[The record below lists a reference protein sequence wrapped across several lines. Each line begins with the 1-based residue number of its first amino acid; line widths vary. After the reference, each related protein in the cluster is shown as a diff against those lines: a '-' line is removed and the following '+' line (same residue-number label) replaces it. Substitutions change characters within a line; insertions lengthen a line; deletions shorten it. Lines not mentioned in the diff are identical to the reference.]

1 MKRPASTLP
10 TARAPKLSTV
20 AKAAQVSTGLASRVL
35 NNDPTVSVRDET
47 RRRVQ
52 AAAEQLHYGPSASAR
67 ALRHQRTKV
76 IGLAVHDLAST
87 LVIDLLEGARG
98 EATSHDYLLL
108 LTDADEIASNE
119 SSRSLY
125 LHGARIDGLII
136 QDGHANLGAA
146 IDEIAEQ
153 MPTVVFNTRGR
164 ALCPGVQVDEGLTGR
179 LAAEHLLQAGHRRIG
194 FIGGPEGTYT
204 NSARLQGATA
214 PIIAAGGTLDSLHGD
229 WSAPSGLSSLR
240 QLLTTAPQTTGV
252 ITGNVLIGT
261 GAMAAAV
268 EMGRPVPETL
278 SIVSIQDSW
287 AVDFTTPKLTTVALP
302 LAELGRQ
309 AVRTLLAYIDGDDV
323 PDSQIIADAPEVRSR
338 QSVAAPAVL
347 TPETNH

>member
-35 NNDPTVSVRDET
+35 NRDPTVSVRDET
-47 RRRVQ
+47 RRRVE
-52 AAAEQLHYGPSASAR
+52 AAAEHLQYVPSASAR

-87 LVIDLLEGARG
+87 LVIDLFEGARE

-119 SSRSLY
+119 SSRMLY
-125 LHGARIDGLII
+125 LHGSRIDGLII

-164 ALCPGVQVDEGLTGR
+164 TLCPGVQVDEVLAGR
-179 LAAEHLLQAGHRRIG
+179 KAAEHLLLAGHHRIG
-194 FIGGPEGTYT
+194 FIGGPMGTYT
-204 NSARLQGATA
+204 NSARLHGATA
-214 PIIAAGGTLDSLHGD
+214 AITEARGTLDVLHGD
-229 WSAPSGLSSLR
+229 WSAPSGLASLR
-240 QLLTTAPQTTGV
+240 QLLTMTPQTTGV
-252 ITGNVLIGT
+252 ITANVLIGT
-261 GAMAAAV
+261 GALAAAA
-268 EMGRPVPETL
+268 ELGRTVPDSL
-278 SIVSIQDSW
+278 SIVAIQDSW
-287 AVDFTTPKLTTVALP
+287 AVDFTTPRLTTVALP
-302 LAELGRQ
+302 LRELGRQ
-309 AVRTLLAYIDGDDV
+309 AVRTLLGYIDGEDV
-323 PDSQIIADAPEVRSR
+323 PESQIVGNTPEVRRR
-338 QSVAAPAVL
+338 QSVAAPG
-347 TPETNH
+347 HSHS